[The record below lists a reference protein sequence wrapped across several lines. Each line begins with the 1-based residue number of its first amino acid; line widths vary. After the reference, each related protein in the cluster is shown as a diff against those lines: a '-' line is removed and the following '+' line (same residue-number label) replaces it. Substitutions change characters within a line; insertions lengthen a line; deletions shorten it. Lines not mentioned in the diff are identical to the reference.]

1 MRKLEDLST
10 EELQEECDRREIQLE
25 ISDGDEESFFYFF
38 KINIF
43 NNLLVLFLYKF
54 EKLEKIAR
62 DHLTEWMKENEHDPE
77 TYDFDAEEEYDEGA
91 EGGEEDEE
99 DLLDAVAAEA
109 AANANEEKEGEKKD
123 ETEDKSEVAD
133 TNEDVAEKAAEE
145 VSEATEKPDEENG
158 EGDDREVEEEKTEEP
173 KEDFEMV
180 EQAEVD
186 AANEAESE
194 VQDQAPS
201 EQANGT
207 TEEAEEQPAEEKMDT
222 TEGEGAA
229 EVAADEEFS
238 DDSSDMFKE
247 AQKAKLNEENN
258 QSLAPEAVPEA
269 DILELDYDDDTLIDK
284 PAESVKEKQKETPE
298 GKSTEVDKM
307 ANVKFLWISGLN
319 KDVKA
324 TEIREEFEKNELGDR
339 PLRSCKVAVSK
350 KNGGSAFAFCEMGT
364 AELADKIIALYHA
377 KDMCGKIVQIKKE
390 RFYSKHKVPF

>member
-1 MRKLEDLST
+1 
-10 EELQEECDRREIQLE
+10 
-25 ISDGDEESFFYFF
+25 
-38 KINIF
+38 
-43 NNLLVLFLYKF
+43 
-54 EKLEKIAR
+54 
-62 DHLTEWMKENEHDPE
+62 MKEWLKENDHDVE

-109 AANANEEKEGEKKD
+109 VANANEEKEDETEKKD

-133 TNEDVAEKAAEE
+133 TNEDVTEKAAEDA
-145 VSEATEKPDEENG
+145 SEATEKPDEENG
-158 EGDDREVEEEKTEEP
+158 DDREEEKVGEDKSEEP

-180 EQAEVD
+180 EQTEVD

-201 EQANGT
+201 EQTNGT
-207 TEEAEEQPAEEKMDT
+207 TDEAEEKPEDEKMDT
-222 TEGEGAA
+222 TEGEGAT

-258 QSLAPEAVPEA
+258 QSSAPEAVPEA

-284 PAESVKEKQKETPE
+284 PAESTKEKPKETTE
-298 GKSTEVDKM
+298 GKSEVDKM
-307 ANVKFLWISGLN
+307 AKVKFLWISGLN

-377 KDMCGKIVQIKKE
+377 KEMCGKIVQIKKE
-390 RFYSKHKVPF
+390 RFYSLNKF

>member
-1 MRKLEDLST
+1 MLNQLKWKLPY
-10 EELQEECDRREIQLE
+10 CGI
-25 ISDGDEESFFYFF
+25 
-38 KINIF
+38 
-43 NNLLVLFLYKF
+43 LLW
-54 EKLEKIAR
+54 KLEKIAR
-62 DHLTEWMKENEHDPE
+62 DHLKEWLKENEHDVE

-109 AANANEEKEGEKKD
+109 VANANEEKEGEKKES
-123 ETEDKSEVAD
+123 ETENEVAD

-145 VSEATEKPDEENG
+145 VTEKPSEENG
-158 EGDDREVEEEKTEEP
+158 EGNDDREVEEEKTEEP

-194 VQDQAPS
+194 VQDQTPS
-201 EQANGT
+201 EQTNGT
-207 TEEAEEQPAEEKMDT
+207 SDGAEEKPEEKPEEEKMDT
-222 TEGEGAA
+222 TEGEGTTEGEAN

-258 QSLAPEAVPEA
+258 QSSAPEAVPEA

-284 PAESVKEKQKETPE
+284 PAESAKEKQKEAPE
-298 GKSTEVDKM
+298 GKTTEVDKM

-324 TEIREEFEKNELGDR
+324 TEIREEFEKNELGER

-390 RFYSKHKVPF
+390 RFYNKVLLDHIDYIDYRGYHIRLYYFGHWLTYIRV